1 VRCDR
6 ILRVDS
12 LTTDYVLEVIMGK
25 EKIGKQIKLI
35 GKHPW
40 SGETGHVISFEKMGV
55 LPVMAYKIKLS
66 NGTEC
71 FAKPEF
77 VKEI

>member
-1 VRCDR
+1 
-6 ILRVDS
+6 
-12 LTTDYVLEVIMGK
+12 MGS
-25 EKIGKQIKLI
+25 EKIGKHVKII

-40 SGETGHVISFEKMGV
+40 SGETGRVMNFTKMGV
-55 LPVMAYKIKLS
+55 LPVMAYVVKLS
-66 NGTEC
+66 NGIEC